1 MWLDAITY
9 CVRPEKWAAESG
21 LNGFQA
27 AGLIFSPLPCAGI
40 RMLAYNQKSFLIVDD
55 FSDFRSSV
63 RSMLR
68 ELGVKEVDT
77 ADTGEQALRM
87 CSQKR
92 YDFVLHDFNLG
103 DGRKNGQQVLED
115 LMIERLLSYESVF
128 IMVTAENSQ
137 AMVMSA
143 LEWEPDGYLTKPFN
157 RAGLAQRLEK
167 LVQRKTLLKPI
178 LQALDR
184 RKPAEVLAACDKLI
198 EQDPRY
204 APLCLRY
211 KADAL
216 RDLKQNEPLEAFLKT
231 ILADRAT
238 PWAYGALGSLLL
250 KRGKTAEAQAVYEQ
264 AIKAFPTMPALFD
277 GLADVLVALGDGK
290 RAQSVLESAV
300 RLSPLAVRRQKLLGK
315 LALGNEDF
323 ESASKAYRQAV
334 SQGQHSRFK
343 DPETNLGLAHA
354 LISKGGDQGLDART
368 RVEINNALVDVAK
381 EHGDDEGLQVRTR
394 LMKAASLQHSDP
406 EAAAKLTEQAM
417 ARLDGM
423 EQVLSADAA
432 LMVAAQLKKLG
443 QEEAG
448 AGVLK
453 SCAGAYGDDPAV
465 MKSIAGMTDDPAI
478 LGASKA
484 AVDFNLQGVRSYKAG
499 NLTEAQSFFR
509 SALGLQPKNISI
521 ALNMVQSL
529 LHPGQNLGQAG
540 IDECRASLT
549 MLGKI
554 PESDPRYE
562 RYQKLRERAFS
573 A

>member
-1 MWLDAITY
+1 
-9 CVRPEKWAAESG
+9 
-21 LNGFQA
+21 
-27 AGLIFSPLPCAGI
+27 
-40 RMLAYNQKSFLIVDD
+40 MLAYNQKSFLIVDD

-178 LQALDR
+178 LHALDR
-184 RKPAEVLAACDKLI
+184 RKPAEVLAACNKLI

-264 AIKAFPTMPALFD
+264 AIKAFPAMPALFD
-277 GLADVLVALGDGK
+277 GLADVLVALGDAK
-290 RAQSVLESAV
+290 RAQTVLESAV

-354 LISKGGDQGLDART
+354 LISKGGEQGLDART

-381 EHGDDEGLQVRTR
+381 EHTDDEGLQVRTR

-406 EAAAKLTEQAM
+406 ETAAKLTEQAM

-448 AGVLK
+448 ASVLK
-453 SCAGAYGDDPAV
+453 SCAEAYGDDPAV
-465 MKSIAGMTDDPAI
+465 MKSVASMTDDPAI

-499 NLTEAQSFFR
+499 NLTEAQAFFR

-521 ALNMVQSL
+521 VLNMVQSL

-549 MLGKI
+549 VLGKI

-562 RYQKLRERAFS
+562 RYQKLRERAFG

>member
-1 MWLDAITY
+1 MISGT
-9 CVRPEKWAAESG
+9 AARYFTLSC
-21 LNGFQA
+21 
-27 AGLIFSPLPCAGI
+27 IGI
-40 RMLAYNQKSFLIVDD
+40 WMLAYNQKSFLIVDD

-115 LMIERLLSYESVF
+115 LMVERLLSYESVF

-167 LVQRKTLLKPI
+167 LVQRKNLLKPI

-184 RKPAEVLAACDKLI
+184 RKPAEVLAACNKLI
-198 EQDPRY
+198 QQDPRF

-216 RDLKQNEPLEAFLKT
+216 RDLNQNEPLETFLKE

-250 KRGKTAEAQAVYEQ
+250 KRGKTTEAQAVYEQ

-277 GLADVLVALGDGK
+277 GLADVLVARGELK

-323 ESASKAYRQAV
+323 EASSKAFRQAV

-354 LISKGGDQGLDART
+354 LISKGGEQGLDART
-368 RVEINNALVDVAK
+368 RVEINNALGDVAK
-381 EHGDDEGLQVRTR
+381 EHTNDEGLQVRTR

-406 EAAAKLTEQAM
+406 EAAAKLTEQAV
-417 ARLDGM
+417 ARM
-423 EQVLSADAA
+423 ETMDKFLGAEAA
-432 LMVAAQLKKLG
+432 LIVAAQLKQLG
-443 QEEAG
+443 HEDAG

-453 SCAGAYGDDPAV
+453 NCAEIYGDDPSV
-465 MKSIAGMTDDPAI
+465 MKSVASMTDDPAI
-478 LGASKA
+478 LGANKA
-484 AVDFNLQGVRSYKAG
+484 AIDFNLQGVRSYKAG
-499 NLTEAQSFFR
+499 NLTEAQDFFR
-509 SALGLQPKNISI
+509 RALALQPKNISI
-521 ALNMVQSL
+521 ALNMAQSL
-529 LHPGQNLGQAG
+529 LHPGQNLGEAG
-540 IDECRASLT
+540 LEECRASLKSV
-549 MLGKI
+549 GKI
-554 PESDPRYE
+554 PDSDPRFE
-562 RYQKLRERAFS
+562 RYRKLKEKAFG

>member
-1 MWLDAITY
+1 MFTL
-9 CVRPEKWAAESG
+9 S
-21 LNGFQA
+21 
-27 AGLIFSPLPCAGI
+27 CAGI

-406 EAAAKLTEQAM
+406 ETAAKLTEQAM

-465 MKSIAGMTDDPAI
+465 MKSIASMTDDPAI

-499 NLTEAQSFFR
+499 NLTEAQAFFR